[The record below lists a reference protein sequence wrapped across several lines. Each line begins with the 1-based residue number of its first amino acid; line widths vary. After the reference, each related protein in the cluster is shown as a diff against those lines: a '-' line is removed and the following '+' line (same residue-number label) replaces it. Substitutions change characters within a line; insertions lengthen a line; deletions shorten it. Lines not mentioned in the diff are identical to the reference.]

1 MKQQRAFGTWS
12 SPISPRMLAGG
23 VRLYDVQWDSD
34 GETLVWAE
42 SRAGLSVLVAQRG
55 YDAPRDLTEGEM
67 SVRGRVGYGGGE
79 FHVHDGVVVFAG
91 NGGRLYR
98 VPISGGQPKPITPP
112 FGNAAS
118 PRISPDGKWV
128 MYVHH
133 DGRSDGLAVVDIGG
147 SEWGRK
153 LAFGTDFVMQPVWHP
168 KGTHLAYITWNHPQ
182 MPWDGTELR
191 MAKLAYDHAGF
202 PYIESTQT
210 ITGDTDTSVFQ
221 PEFSPDGK
229 TLAYVSDISG
239 WWQIYLYDLKT
250 GKHTQL
256 TTAEAEHAT
265 PAWVQGIRTYGWSLD
280 SEAIYSIRNQ
290 KGVSSLWCYNIKTQ
304 KPIKQGEKASL
315 LKFDA
320 YTDLRQIA
328 LSPKRNAI
336 ALLVASS
343 NKAEEVVSFDAERE
357 ATQAIIAFM
366 RVYRPNGAPL
376 PELARLV
383 HENPSLTEPGV
394 TKSDAEAMLWRL
406 REMARDDSMALVRTP
421 QLKRRLNSFRIR
433 LRVHRYTSTKSID
446 VSQLA
451 EVQAIEWAGHDGETV
466 YGLYYPATSDR
477 FEGIGQPP
485 LIVYV
490 HGGPTSQR
498 RATYDAEVQFYAT
511 RGYAVLQV
519 NHRGSTGYGKAYKD
533 KHRGAWGYYDVEDS
547 ASGASHLA
555 AQGLAD
561 PTKFVILGG
570 SAGGYTVLQSL
581 VSKPG
586 FYKAGVCLYGISNQF
601 TLVSEAEFKFEE
613 RYSETLLGTLPQ
625 NAALYRERSPL
636 FHADKIVDPVILFQ
650 GDEDNVVPKSQS
662 DSVVAVL
669 RERGVAHEYHVFP
682 GEGHG
687 FRKPETIEAYLKAT
701 LRFLERYVVY
711 A

>member
-23 VRLYDVQWDSD
+23 VRLSDVQWDSD
-34 GETLVWAE
+34 GETLLWAE
-42 SRAGLSVLVAQRG
+42 SRAGQSVLMAQRG
-55 YDAPRDLTEGEM
+55 NDAPRDMTESEM

-79 FHVHDGVVVFAG
+79 FHVDNGMVVFAG

-98 VPISGGQPKPITPP
+98 VPVIGGQPKPITPP
-112 FGNAAS
+112 FGSAAS

-133 DGRSDGLAVVDIGG
+133 DGRTDGLAVVDIGG

-153 LAFGTDFVMQPVWHP
+153 LAFGTDFVMQPTWHP
-168 KGTHLAYITWNHPQ
+168 AGDYIAYIAWNQPQ

-191 MAKLAYDHAGF
+191 LAKLANDHAGF
-202 PYIESTQT
+202 PYVESMQT
-210 ITGDTDTSVFQ
+210 IAGDTDTSIFQ

-229 TLAYVSDISG
+229 TLAYVSDASD
-239 WWQIYLYDLKT
+239 WWQIYLYNLKT

-256 TTAEAEHAT
+256 TTAEAEHAV
-265 PAWVQGIRTYGWSLD
+265 PAWVQGLRTYGWSRD
-280 SEAIYSIRNQ
+280 SQAIYSIRSQN
-290 KGVSSLWCYNIKTQ
+290 GVSTLWGYDVETGKSV
-304 KPIKQGEKASL
+304 KRGDPAAL
-315 LKFDA
+315 LKSDR
-320 YTDLRQIA
+320 YTDLRQVA
-328 LSPKRNAI
+328 VSPKSNAI
-336 ALLVASS
+336 ALLVSS
-343 NKAEEVVSFDAERE
+343 SKLPERVVSFDSERQVTEAIIEFVRLYRSNRAPLHELAQLLSDNPDLAERG
-357 ATQAIIAFM
+357 TLK
-366 RVYRPNGAPL
+366 PD
-376 PELARLV
+376 
-383 HENPSLTEPGV
+383 T
-394 TKSDAEAMLWRL
+394 EAMLRRL
-406 REMARDDSMALVRTP
+406 KNLARDDQRLLLSP
-421 QLKRRLNSFRIR
+421 EIKRLLTGLHAAERI
-433 LRVHRYTSTKSID
+433 HRYTSAKSID
-446 VSQLA
+446 ESQLSEA
-451 EVQAIEWAGHDGETV
+451 QAIEWVGHDGETV
-466 YGLYYPATSDR
+466 YGIYYPPTSDR

-498 RATYDAEVQFYAT
+498 RVTYDAEVQFYAT

-547 ASGASHLA
+547 ASGASYLA

-561 PTKFVILGG
+561 PSKFVILGG

-586 FYKAGVCLYGISNQF
+586 FYKAGICLYGISNQF

-613 RYSETLLGTLPQ
+613 RYSETLLGRLPQ
-625 NAALYRERSPL
+625 DSALYRQRSPL
-636 FHADKIVDPVILFQ
+636 FHADQIVDPVIIFQ

-662 DSVVAVL
+662 DGIVAVL
-669 RERGVAHEYHVFP
+669 RERGVPHEYHVFS

-701 LRFLERYVVY
+701 LKFLERYVVY